1 MEQLTNRYWWAVRLA
16 FLAMVAW
23 LSARTVNVFVGA
35 KIEPPLTLDVKPAAR
50 QGPGPMQ
57 VASAIDVNRL
67 GKLFGI
73 EPPPPPPPEPAPGS
87 PEAQGASAGA
97 VDAKV
102 CWECEPVKTGLR
114 LQLLFSLVATN
125 PRYSIAHIRD
135 IDQNR
140 VSPYSEG
147 DRMCQWVD
155 DDKKGPER
163 CEPKKQVVVQ
173 ILEADVELG
182 EDGKWVEKKP
192 RRVVILN
199 EETSRLEFID
209 GVPGNGAVAVNTNGL
224 PNLGTAE
231 VPSADA
237 PPPSSNS
244 FVQPGEIVMRG
255 ENEGTVKK
263 DAVGRWMGD
272 LNSIATQARI
282 VPSFKNGV
290 ANGFKLFSIRPDSLY
305 SALGVQNG
313 DVISRING
321 FDMNSPDKALEI
333 WGRLKDTPNIEITV
347 ERRGQLV
354 TKKFTVE

>member
-1 MEQLTNRYWWAVRLA
+1 VEQLTNRYWWAVRLV
-16 FLAMVAW
+16 FITMVAW
-23 LSARTVNVFVGA
+23 LGARTINVFVGA
-35 KIEPPLTLDVKPAAR
+35 KVEPPLTLDLKPQAR
-50 QGPGPMQ
+50 NGPAPTQ
-57 VASAIDVNRL
+57 VAPMIDINRL

-73 EPPPPPPPEPAPGS
+73 DPPPPPPPEAVAA
-87 PEAQGASAGA
+87 ENTAATAAAG
-97 VDAKV
+97 DSRI
-102 CWECEPVKTGLR
+102 CWDCDPVKTGLR
-114 LQLLFSLVATN
+114 LQLLFSLVATT

-135 IDQNR
+135 LDQNR

-147 DRMCQWVD
+147 DRLCQWVE
-155 DDKKGPER
+155 DDKRGPER
-163 CEPKKQVVVQ
+163 CEPKKQVVLQ

-182 EDGKWVEKKP
+182 EDGKWVEKRP

-209 GVPGNGAVAVNTNGL
+209 GTPGNGAVAVNTTGL

-231 VPSADA
+231 VPPATSDA
-237 PPPSSNS
+237 PPANNA

-272 LNSIATQARI
+272 LNAIATQARI

-333 WGRLKDTPNIEITV
+333 WGRLKDTSNIEITV

-354 TKKFTVE
+354 TKKFQVE